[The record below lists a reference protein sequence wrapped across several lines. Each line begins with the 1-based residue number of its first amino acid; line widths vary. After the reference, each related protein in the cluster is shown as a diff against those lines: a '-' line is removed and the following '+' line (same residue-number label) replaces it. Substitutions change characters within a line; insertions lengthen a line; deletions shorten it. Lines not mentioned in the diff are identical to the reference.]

1 MRLSGEG
8 GRHRCTDSLETKGIV
23 VIPNDNKMVVGDG
36 APFYRKH
43 MKHIADLLLNQPG
56 LQVLACACLVELR
69 AVKYLDE

>member
-1 MRLSGEG
+1 MRLLGEG
-8 GRHRCTDSLETKGIV
+8 GRHRCTDSLETIEIV

-36 APFYRKH
+36 ALFYR
-43 MKHIADLLLNQPG
+43 KHIADLLLNQPG